1 MVRVRVW
8 RGRGVQPCHHLRG
21 LHAAA
26 PILPAAGGR
35 RGARHLPRHQVRAWR
50 YLASNIYNIY
60 NIYSASR
67 LKEGLILEPQR
78 SQVLVSLAVTG
89 SYFIFYLLYFILM
102 TVRQVEFLVDMSQMH
117 RMLGKD
123 YFYTIKKVLYLP
135 LLVSGMSVMF
145 ITRPLFVL
153 IGHVW
158 HIAVPLATLTL
169 DRELRTQWPAHL
181 LLPARLRGAG
191 AELENSIVMED
202 VGGEAA
208 RTTNNN
214 EAGPGKTE
222 VSSTFSVMMLE
233 NREFHNNYNVH

>member
-1 MVRVRVW
+1 M
-8 RGRGVQPCHHLRG
+8 
-21 LHAAA
+21 
-26 PILPAAGGR
+26 
-35 RGARHLPRHQVRAWR
+35 
-50 YLASNIYNIY
+50 
-60 NIYSASR
+60 
-67 LKEGLILEPQR
+67 
-78 SQVLVSLAVTG
+78 
-89 SYFIFYLLYFILM
+89 
-102 TVRQVEFLVDMSQMH
+102 
-117 RMLGKD
+117 
-123 YFYTIKKVLYLP
+123 
-135 LLVSGMSVMF
+135 SGMSVMF

-181 LLPARLRGAG
+181 LLPARLRGGG

-202 VGGEAA
+202 VGG
-208 RTTNNN
+208 TTNNN

>member
-1 MVRVRVW
+1 M
-8 RGRGVQPCHHLRG
+8 
-21 LHAAA
+21 
-26 PILPAAGGR
+26 
-35 RGARHLPRHQVRAWR
+35 
-50 YLASNIYNIY
+50 
-60 NIYSASR
+60 
-67 LKEGLILEPQR
+67 
-78 SQVLVSLAVTG
+78 
-89 SYFIFYLLYFILM
+89 
-102 TVRQVEFLVDMSQMH
+102 
-117 RMLGKD
+117 
-123 YFYTIKKVLYLP
+123 
-135 LLVSGMSVMF
+135 SGMSVMF

-169 DRELRTQWPAHL
+169 DRELRHQWPAQL
-181 LLPARLRGAG
+181 LLPARLRAGG

>member
-1 MVRVRVW
+1 MGEW
-8 RGRGVQPCHHLRG
+8 
-21 LHAAA
+21 
-26 PILPAAGGR
+26 
-35 RGARHLPRHQVRAWR
+35 RHLAN
-50 YLASNIYNIY
+50 NIYNIY

-102 TVRQVEFLVDMSQMH
+102 TVRQVEFLVDMSQMR

-123 YFYTIKKVLYLP
+123 YIYTYL
-135 LLVSGMSVMF
+135 LSYTYHSLSGMSVMF

-169 DRELRTQWPAHL
+169 DRELRTQWPAQL